1 MKAHLEITSWV
12 GTSAIGASH
21 YYGRLRVN
29 GHEEVQLER
38 ILTTSEARQM
48 TKDDRRLSDGGDF
61 YRWKAGQSTNR
72 FFSEQEVIDAAVACL
87 KDQHPEVTV
96 LFRGNS
102 GVLDPQ
108 PVLIGPD
115 ELKAELNGLV
125 AEAEANDW
133 WEGDEKNMNVIADRW
148 DNKLKEA
155 GLR

>member
-21 YYGRLRVN
+21 YFGRLRVN
-29 GHEEVQLER
+29 GHEQMELER
-38 ILTTSEARQM
+38 TLTASEAKQM
-48 TKDDRRLSDGGDF
+48 TKDDRRNSGGGDF
-61 YRWKAGQSTNR
+61 FRWKAGHKTHR
-72 FFSEQEVIDAAVACL
+72 FFSEQEVIDAAIAHL
-87 KDQHPEVTV
+87 KEHHPEVTV
-96 LFRGNS
+96 LFQGNS
-102 GVLDPQ
+102 GILDPQ
-108 PVLIGPD
+108 PVIIGPD

-148 DNKLKEA
+148 DALMKGA